1 MFVTIFV
8 IILISVVKYKY
19 RPYVLLPRAWYRSAI
34 GGRGKVKG
42 WRKRATGSELA
53 SFPGLP
59 RFSSSVCV
67 QYNTRKRKSAKNGEG
82 LVSFIT

>member
-42 WRKRATGSELA
+42 WRKRATGSESLFLIMA
-53 SFPGLP
+53 GGKPFL
-59 RFSSSVCV
+59 
-67 QYNTRKRKSAKNGEG
+67 Y
-82 LVSFIT
+82 